1 MTIAASLEAGE
12 PMNKRILLAEIALR
26 CGLGRLARQANC
38 RLLYVFNY
46 HRIST
51 ACGAPDTLFDEGVF
65 GQTQDALRR
74 SVEYLARYT
83 TVLSEADLV
92 RAMENG
98 PTGKG
103 PYSMITFDDV
113 YIDNF
118 ELAMPVLNQAGV
130 PAIFFAPALLVENRN
145 LGWWDQI
152 AFVIK
157 NSKKPRIEYRGET
170 FDLEADRPGVIS
182 HFLTL
187 MKTAPKQRTANLVA
201 ELATAADSPPP
212 SKALMDKELMTW
224 EQLRQA
230 YDSGIAI
237 GSHTCNHWVLSTL
250 SNVDQAEE
258 IIKSKVIIENRLGQ
272 QVRSIAYPVGGLR
285 HINKA
290 TLDLAQ
296 DAGYKLAF
304 TYNTGVSKVCDLK
317 RFEIPR
323 LDSGDDLNYIRAA
336 IHFPKL
342 MDYSAKSRQEYQSTN
357 RKNDCKH

>member
-1 MTIAASLEAGE
+1 
-12 PMNKRILLAEIALR
+12 MNKRILLADIALR
-26 CGLGRLARQANC
+26 CGVGGLARQANS

-46 HRIST
+46 HRISP
-51 ACGAPDTLFDEGVF
+51 ACGGEQTPFDDGVF
-65 GQTQDALRR
+65 GHTQEALRC

-98 PTGKG
+98 PSGKG

-130 PAIFFAPALLVENRN
+130 PAIFFAPALLVENRT

-152 AFVIK
+152 AFIIK
-157 NSKKPRIEYRGET
+157 NSKKNQIEYRGDT
-170 FDLEADRPGVIS
+170 FDLVNDRPGAIS

-187 MKTAPKQRTANLVA
+187 MKTLPKQRTANLIA
-201 ELATAADSPPP
+201 ELALAADSPPP
-212 SKALMDKELMTW
+212 SKALMDQELMTW

-230 YDSGIAI
+230 HDSGIAI

-272 QVRSIAYPVGGLR
+272 KVHSIAYPVGGLR
-285 HINKA
+285 HINKT
-290 TLDLAQ
+290 TLKLTE
-296 DAGYKLAF
+296 DAGYELAF
-304 TYNTGVSKVCDLK
+304 TYNTGVSKICDLE
-317 RFEIPR
+317 RFAIPR
-323 LDSGDDLNYIRAA
+323 LDSGDDQSYVRAA
-336 IHFPKL
+336 IHFPNL
-342 MDYSAKSRQEYQSTN
+342 MDYSAKTRREYQSTI